1 MRAASPLRYP
11 GGKWRIAPFISRLL
25 HINDLIG
32 REYVEPYAGGSSLAI
47 SLLLEGLVSKIHLN
61 DIDPAIYSFWW
72 SVLKAP
78 DRMAKLVAETPLTVE
93 EWRRQKS
100 IYSSGLS
107 AGRLPLGFAT
117 LYLNRTNHSGI
128 MNGGPIGGMRQ
139 TGRWKLDARFN
150 RNELSR
156 RIERI
161 ASHRRFIRIYRK
173 DALAFLT
180 DHPFRRG
187 SVVYMDPPYFD
198 QGKALYF
205 NAYDLS
211 DHVSVKRYAEKLK
224 CPWLISY
231 DDVGEIRRLYR
242 GHCCRQI
249 SLLHSARTVHVGREV
264 MFFSKDLRIPRLAV
278 PNADNSGERVMREGK

>member
-1 MRAASPLRYP
+1 VRTASPLRYP
-11 GGKWRIAPFISRLL
+11 GGKWRIAPFVSRLL
-25 HINDLIG
+25 QINDLVG

-47 SLLLEGLVSKIHLN
+47 SLLLQGLVSKIHLN

-72 SVLKAP
+72 SVLNMP
-78 DRMAKLVAETPLTVE
+78 DSMAELIADTPLTID

-100 IYSSGLS
+100 IYSSGLQ

-128 MNGGPIGGMRQ
+128 MNGGPIGGTRQ
-139 TGRWKLDARFN
+139 TGIWKMDARFN
-150 RNELSR
+150 RNELRR
-156 RIERI
+156 RIEKI
-161 ASHRRFIRIYRK
+161 ASHRKFIRIYRK

-180 DHPFRRG
+180 DHPF
-187 SVVYMDPPYFD
+187 SHDAVVYMDPPYFG
-198 QGKALYF
+198 QGKALYY

-211 DHVSVKRYAEKLK
+211 DHVSVKTFADQFK

-242 GHCCRQI
+242 GHRSRRI
-249 SLLHSARTVHVGREV
+249 SLLHSARTVHIGSEI
-264 MFFSKDLRIPRLAV
+264 MFFNGSLRIPRISIPHARKAAQKTSL
-278 PNADNSGERVMREGK
+278 EGD